1 MASQLAGSPAI
12 SPVPAHSSTRI
23 YRRVW
28 WGSGETGVLTGRNTV
43 SEASG
48 GGETS
53 VSRVPGVSREHYYTM
68 LHTVQVRTGLL
79 LASTRRRPVLAL

>member
-1 MASQLAGSPAI
+1 MSFLRYSLSFMSYKGVNVLDLFIHTPSYWELHP
-12 SPVPAHSSTRI
+12 STRI

-48 GGETS
+48 GGDTS
-53 VSRVPGVSREHYYTM
+53 VPGVPQSVRELY
-68 LHTVQVRTGLL
+68 
-79 LASTRRRPVLAL
+79 